1 MIGANILI
9 SIKTLCILPAIVYF
23 LTKNIAQNVF
33 VSLFQMAAWS
43 RGKAPSSS
51 EENEIL
57 FKISAGG
64 VGKCPVGRFSRRT
77 LAGDPVAV
85 YMNSA
90 FMHIAI

>member
-1 MIGANILI
+1 M
-9 SIKTLCILPAIVYF
+9 YF
-23 LTKNIAQNVF
+23 AGKRIFFDKKYCTKSFRQPFSNGCVVEGQSPV
-33 VSLFQMAAWS
+33 VLL
-43 RGKAPSSS
+43 K
-51 EENEIL
+51 NEIL

-64 VGKCPVGRFSRRT
+64 ARRT

>member
-1 MIGANILI
+1 M
-9 SIKTLCILPAIVYF
+9 YF
-23 LTKNIAQNVF
+23 AGKRIFFDKKYCTKSFRQPFSNGCVVEVQSPV
-33 VSLFQMAAWS
+33 VLL
-43 RGKAPSSS
+43 K
-51 EENEIL
+51 NEIL

-90 FMHIAI
+90 FMHSAI